1 MADSFCGFVSKQRL
15 FMSWRSVQISTYEGR
30 EGDQK
35 EVFLKMSAF
44 ESFYD
49 SQIILASHPT
59 ETIFVFGFFSHRRG
73 SPANLQC

>member
-15 FMSWRSVQISTYEGR
+15 FMSWRSVQIGTYEGR
-30 EGDQK
+30 EGDHK
-35 EVFLKMSAF
+35 DVFWKTSAF

-49 SQIILASHPT
+49 SQIILATHPT
-59 ETIFVFGFFSHRRG
+59 EKVFVFGFFSHRRG